1 MPNPYHKCPDCGLNH
16 RPLNCRK
23 GGVGSLCPV
32 PGGSVAPEGASSP
45 SRVILTVD
53 VTPVTAI
60 LDAISGKLDVL
71 IEKFAAN
78 NQPE

>member
-1 MPNPYHKCPDCGLNH
+1 
-16 RPLNCRK
+16 
-23 GGVGSLCPV
+23 
-32 PGGSVAPEGASSP
+32 
-45 SRVILTVD
+45 VD